1 MPDRGAP
8 TGDVAAEYRLIR
20 TDVGSI
26 SGLHRLITVRG
37 PDAVS
42 FLQGLVSQDLLSM
55 SFGQV
60 KRSFLLQPSG
70 KLAALLWVGV
80 GIEEVVLFCD
90 AEVAADTVGALAR
103 YRIRVKAEIDLDER
117 PVIELWGPS
126 ALEAAA
132 TEPGHWHRNEQ
143 AVTFAADLPG
153 MPRAFLV
160 GVDVDAARLGTRATT
175 AIRVEAGE
183 PVMGV
188 DVDHS
193 TIPQEC
199 GFIPES
205 VSFTKGC
212 YLGQELVAR
221 IDTRGHVNRRLMG
234 VMIRENTVPPAG
246 AEILVETKLVG
257 KFTSPAESL
266 ALRAPIGLSL
276 LRREV
281 GDGDGVIVQW
291 RFGGELRT
299 VKATVHVLP
308 MDDFTN
314 P

>member
-1 MPDRGAP
+1 
-8 TGDVAAEYRLIR
+8 
-20 TDVGSI
+20 
-26 SGLHRLITVRG
+26 
-37 PDAVS
+37 
-42 FLQGLVSQDLLSM
+42 
-55 SFGQV
+55 
-60 KRSFLLQPSG
+60 
-70 KLAALLWVGV
+70 
-80 GIEEVVLFCD
+80 
-90 AEVAADTVGALAR
+90 
-103 YRIRVKAEIDLDER
+103 
-117 PVIELWGPS
+117 
-126 ALEAAA
+126 
-132 TEPGHWHRNEQ
+132 
-143 AVTFAADLPG
+143 
-153 MPRAFLV
+153 
-160 GVDVDAARLGTRATT
+160 
-175 AIRVEAGE
+175 
-183 PVMGV
+183 MGV